1 MSSTPPYYHGSA
13 VKEITDEPGGL
24 TLWVQLLETGVPH
37 GYLRHEA
44 VALLKA
50 HPAGLI
56 FNELTDALAL
66 CPAVTAPLKPA
77 PIRAR
82 KRATPPAQF
91 GDSPGT
97 EPDVGGHRGRHDH
110 RPGTADVLS
119 RPGP

>member
-24 TLWVQLLETGVPH
+24 TLWVQLLETGVTH

-66 CPAVTAPLKPA
+66 CPVVRVPAKPK
-77 PIRAR
+77 PIRAHR
-82 KRATPPAQF
+82 QAIPPADF
-91 GDSPGT
+91 
-97 EPDVGGHRGRHDH
+97 RH
-110 RPGTADVLS
+110 
-119 RPGP
+119 